1 MDRHIQSN
9 PIGLLSGWPNRGRID
24 PSHSIPEVLMF
35 VVLLVAVVL
44 VVVAVATMVTVMRDD
59 RGAIAED
66 IAYDTRRP
74 RP

>member
-1 MDRHIQSN
+1 
-9 PIGLLSGWPNRGRID
+9 
-24 PSHSIPEVLMF
+24 MF

-59 RGAIAED
+59 RGPIAED

-74 RP
+74 RL